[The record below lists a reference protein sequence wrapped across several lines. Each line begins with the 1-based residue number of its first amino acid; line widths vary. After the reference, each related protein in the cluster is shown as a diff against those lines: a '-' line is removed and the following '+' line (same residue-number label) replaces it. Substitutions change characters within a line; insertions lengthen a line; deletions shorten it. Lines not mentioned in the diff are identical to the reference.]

1 MTKVH
6 AGPAEITYP
15 QALDLCLAAAPDLGE
30 ETVPLRHGLGRVLSR
45 TIISPI
51 SVPPTRNSAMDGYAL
66 PDDGGHP
73 LGYYDCVS
81 PQTPFVEGSNQARRV
96 LTGQPVPDWA
106 WCVAADEHC
115 RFEHGRLLTPSDYPK
130 HTNIR
135 PLGEDAHAGKPLI
148 DCGTFVDAVALARL
162 ASAGITRL
170 LVRRRPRILILTSGN
185 ELQRPG
191 NQASKSGVGAIVNG
205 TAVRKFECD
214 SILLRSLLAEQGF
227 SSRVLPHLPD
237 RRDRFLQTL
246 RGLKPFDLLLTCG
259 GAADSEADHVRPA
272 LREVGAEFLFERVR
286 IKPARPTALA
296 HWRRGL
302 VFCLPGNPVAVFAA
316 FHAFVLPVLRAAHG
330 HPHPA
335 APHFHARLAH
345 DFHSDP
351 RRHLL
356 ARVHLART
364 PDGITAAP
372 HRESGSALIRT
383 LMEADGLAVIEPGDI
398 ISRGTPIPVIWA
410 RRP

>member
-1 MTKVH
+1 MPKHQSV
-6 AGPAEITYP
+6 PAEIPYR

-30 ETVPLRHGLGRVLSR
+30 ETLPLRRGLGRVLSR
-45 TIISPI
+45 TVISPV

-73 LGYYDCVS
+73 LGYYDRVP
-81 PQTPFVEGSNQARRV
+81 PQTPFVAGSNQARRV

-106 WCVAADEHC
+106 WCVAAEEHC
-115 RFEHGRLLTPSDYPK
+115 RFEHGHLIPPTDYPK
-130 HTNIR
+130 NTNIR
-135 PLGEDAHAGKPLI
+135 PLGEDAHSGKPLLNA
-148 DCGTFVDAVALARL
+148 GTFVDAVALARL
-162 ASAGITRL
+162 ASAGVTRL
-170 LVRRRPRILILTSGN
+170 PARRRPRILILTSGN

-191 NQASKSGVGAIVNG
+191 SQAPKSDAGAIAGG

-214 SILLRSLLAEQGF
+214 STLLRSLLAEHGF

-259 GAADSEADHVRPA
+259 GAANSEADHVRPA

-286 IKPARPTALA
+286 VKPARPTALA

-302 VFCLPGNPVAVFAA
+302 VFCLPGNPVAVFVA

-330 HPHPA
+330 HPDPT

-356 ARVHLART
+356 ARVHLERS

-372 HRESGSALIRT
+372 HRESGSALLRT
-383 LMEADGLAVIEPGDI
+383 LMESDGLAVIEPGDI
-398 ISRGTPIPVIWA
+398 IPRGTPIPIIWS